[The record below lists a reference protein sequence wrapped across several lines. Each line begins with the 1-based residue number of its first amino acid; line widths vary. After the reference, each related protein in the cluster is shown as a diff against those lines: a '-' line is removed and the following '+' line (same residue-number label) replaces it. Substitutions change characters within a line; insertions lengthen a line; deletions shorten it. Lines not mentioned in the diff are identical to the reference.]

1 MKALSYKGY
10 AARVE
15 YDPEDEILVGHIAG
29 TRDVIGF
36 HAETASELKAAFREA
51 VDDYLRTCAQ
61 AGKTPDKPY
70 SGQLMVRVGK
80 DVHARA
86 AMAAEIS
93 DKSLAKWAED
103 VIDRAARQTLESTVL
118 A

>member
-1 MKALSYKGY
+1 
-10 AARVE
+10 
-15 YDPEDEILVGHIAG
+15 
-29 TRDVIGF
+29 
-36 HAETASELKAAFREA
+36 
-51 VDDYLRTCAQ
+51 
-61 AGKTPDKPY
+61 
-70 SGQLMVRVGK
+70 MVRVGK

-93 DKSLAKWAED
+93 GKSLAKWAED